1 MSWNSIPG
9 LSPDSLRNLQEAAGI
24 TQFPSDGTS
33 WYQVINGLYIQGG
46 KVTIGAGAT
55 IVVPFKIPLPVQVLG
70 VFTQGLIAG
79 AGNGYV
85 NIDPAGSDLTQFT
98 AVNTGA
104 AKDFY
109 WWAIGV

>member
-9 LSPDSLRNLQEAAGI
+9 FTPDSARAIQEAAGI
-24 TQFPSDGTS
+24 TQFPADTQ
-33 WYQVINGLYIQGG
+33 WYQVINGLYVQGG

-55 IVVPFKIPLPVQVLG
+55 LVVPFVIPIPVQTLG
-70 VFTQGLIAG
+70 IFTQGLVAG
-79 AGNGYV
+79 VGNGYV
-85 NIDPAGSDLTQFT
+85 NIDPAGTNLTQFT